1 MNGKLSNIG
10 KWVFGLLAL
19 ITVGL
24 AIYFYL
30 GLTDESRTN
39 LFLNWG
45 YILIILGIVIALISV
60 IFTAAVKGVN
70 GKTLLIAIIAFAI
83 IAVVA
88 YFMSKGSF
96 NTPYQAGELTSLS
109 TLRTKPE
116 NLLTRARRTVGLN
129 LALISSMSLLASPSF
144 QSCSLLSTRQLKSKT
159 FHHGKKNSGNQFK
172 FAG

>member
-24 AIYFYL
+24 GVYFYL
-30 GLTDESRTN
+30 GLTDASRTN

-45 YILIILGIVIALISV
+45 YILIILGIVIAVISV

-88 YFMSKGSF
+88 YLMSRGAF
-96 NTPYQAGELTSLS
+96 ANTITSGENTYSG
-109 TLRTKPE
+109 RTHGLVE
-116 NLLTRARRTVGLN
+116 TGLN
-129 LALISSMSLLASPSF
+129 FFYITLGVA
-144 QSCSLLSTRQLKSKT
+144 LLSILFSVIYKAV
-159 FHHGKKNSGNQFK
+159 KK
-172 FAG
+172 

>member
-24 AIYFYL
+24 GVYFYL
-30 GLTDESRTN
+30 GLTDASRTN

-60 IFTAAVKGVN
+60 VFTAAVKGVN
-70 GKTLLIAIIAFAI
+70 GKTMLIAVIAFAI

-88 YFMSKGSF
+88 YIMSKGSF
-96 NTPYQAGELTSLS
+96 GHTYEAGGLVYSGKTHGW
-109 TLRTKPE
+109 
-116 NLLTRARRTVGLN
+116 VDFGLN
-129 LALISSMSLLASPSF
+129 FFYVTLGVALISILFSVIYKAV
-144 QSCSLLSTRQLKSKT
+144 
-159 FHHGKKNSGNQFK
+159 KK
-172 FAG
+172 

>member
-24 AIYFYL
+24 AVYFYL
-30 GLTDESRTN
+30 DLANDSRTN

-60 IFTAAVKGVN
+60 FFTAAVKGVN
-70 GKTLLIAIIAFAI
+70 GKTLLIAVIAFAI

-88 YFMSKGSF
+88 YFMAKGSF
-96 NTPYQAGELTSLS
+96 AKPYPAGEITYSGKTHGWVEL
-109 TLRTKPE
+109 
-116 NLLTRARRTVGLN
+116 GLN
-129 LALISSMSLLASPSF
+129 FFYITLGVA
-144 QSCSLLSTRQLKSKT
+144 LLSILFSVIYKAV
-159 FHHGKKNSGNQFK
+159 KK
-172 FAG
+172 